1 MEEEI
6 RTDDFKTT
14 ELLSTVRT
22 MLDAYEHTATWA
34 SPSAAS
40 R

>member
-1 MEEEI
+1 MEEKT
-6 RTDDFKTT
+6 RADDFKTT
-14 ELLSTVRT
+14 ELLSTVRA
-22 MLDAYEHTATWA
+22 MLDAYEHTATLA